1 MRSSTKTLISALKIL
16 AEDIQSQDG
25 VANAA
30 IAEAA
35 MRLEEQN
42 QLLLDMQDIFS
53 LSRNWTYQRY
63 FEGRVKFLIE

>member
-1 MRSSTKTLISALKIL
+1 MKIL

-42 QLLLDMQDIFS
+42 QLLIDMQDIFS

-63 FEGRVKFLIE
+63 FDDRVKFLIE